1 MFRLLILILWAACN
15 HSSLPSGTDGGADLA
30 QMSACAH
37 DAPGAAFT
45 FHITNTGSRMLSLF
59 YGCMHTLPITLDTSQ
74 GALPI
79 SPGPAD
85 YCEINCDFI
94 FAGGMN
100 NSCSDCGPGYGA
112 NLPPGSTVDIA
123 WDRRVYVGYKVD
135 AACSGH
141 PGGNHCG
148 LGILIDNTVKS
159 GTLTVLSGGGGTTG
173 GPTTQIS
180 VPFTFDPTSD
190 QTTINV
196 Q

>member
-1 MFRLLILILWAACN
+1 MWRAVLLLAACN
-15 HSSLPSGTDGGADLA
+15 HSSLPASSDGGGDLS
-30 QMSACAH
+30 QSSACAH
-37 DAPGAAFT
+37 DAPGATFT
-45 FHITNTGSRMLSLF
+45 FHISNSGSRMLHLF
-59 YGCMHTLPITLDTSQ
+59 YGCLLSLPITLDTKN
-74 GALPI
+74 GALAI

-85 YCEINCDFI
+85 PCEISCDLI

-112 NLPPGSTVDIA
+112 DLPPGTTVDIV
-123 WDRRVYVGYKVD
+123 WDRRVYSAYTVD
-135 AACSGH
+135 PACSGH
-141 PGGNHCG
+141 RSGNNCA
-148 LGILIDNTVKS
+148 LGVLIDNSVHS

-173 GPTTQIS
+173 GPTTQVD